1 MEMTSQKRV
10 ALVTGA
16 AQGIGRRTAELLAS
30 RGWAVVLH
38 DVNPATAALNAIQ
51 AAAGE
56 AFEAL
61 GDVSN
66 EAEVAGVAKATLSRY
81 GRLDAL
87 VNNAGISFIRD
98 LENIEPHEWRRVL
111 DVNLTGPYLMC
122 RAFAETFHKQKSGS
136 IVNVA
141 SIAGLAGIASR
152 SAYNAS
158 KHGLVGLT
166 RTLAAEWGGYGI
178 RSNAVCPGWV
188 KTEMDHVDQAKKLY
202 SDADIEHRVPMG
214 RFASANDV
222 AEAIAFLA
230 DSDRSAFVNG
240 AELRVDGGW
249 LTDFGWE
256 SLRLAHR

>member
-1 MEMTSQKRV
+1 MPTSKRI

-16 AQGIGRRTAELLAS
+16 AQGIGRTTAQLLAA
-30 RGWAVVLH
+30 RGYAVVLN
-38 DVNPATAALNAIQ
+38 DVNSAAATQ
-51 AAAGE
+51 AAIEAAGGE
-56 AFEAL
+56 AFETL
-61 GDVSN
+61 GDVSS
-66 EAEVAGVAKATLSRY
+66 ETDVTRITKAALSRY

-98 LENIEPHEWRRVL
+98 LADIEPAEWRRVL
-111 DVNLTGPYLMC
+111 EVNLTGPYLLC
-122 RAFAETFHKQKSGS
+122 RAFASTFLAQKAGS

-158 KHGLVGLT
+158 KHGLIGLT

-202 SDADIEHRVPMG
+202 SDADIENRVPMG
-214 RFASANDV
+214 RFASPNDV
-222 AEAIAFLA
+222 AEAIGFLA
-230 DSDRSAFVNG
+230 DPDRSAFVNG